1 MGQSALRDRKVPF
14 WTLTGLRSCTG
25 ARRSPERRPATR
37 AGNRTSPPNGRRRTL
52 SRMSRTTCQ
61 ERKPPSGAAPSQR
74 DDRVRRAPAAS
85 WTRVGRPR
93 RCRAALVAARATRS
107 RRLSARWP
115 SSRVAEQAGATRR
128 QAPTRS
134 KGNRVN
140 IPEPGGGDRALGPQC
155 GNATELGDASVD
167 PGKSSLFFV
176 RSGLPG
182 IGLSSD
188 RDVASVKRRASRGV
202 RCVGAGPWKSEEGSV
217 IFSPGRTRIRSRS
230 PRWTASGR

>member
-1 MGQSALRDRKVPF
+1 MPS
-14 WTLTGLRSCTG
+14 
-25 ARRSPERRPATR
+25 
-37 AGNRTSPPNGRRRTL
+37 GRRRVGRRARRLNETIACG
-52 SRMSRTTCQ
+52 R
-61 ERKPPSGAAPSQR
+61 AAPTPLNAR
-74 DDRVRRAPAAS
+74 RTVR
-85 WTRVGRPR
+85 WR
-93 RCRAALVAARATRS
+93 RTGLI
-107 RRLSARWP
+107 RR
-115 SSRVAEQAGATRR
+115 
-128 QAPTRS
+128 APTRS

-202 RCVGAGPWKSEEGSV
+202 RCIGAGP
-217 IFSPGRTRIRSRS
+217 
-230 PRWTASGR
+230 

>member
-1 MGQSALRDRKVPF
+1 MTKGHSA
-14 WTLTGLRSCTG
+14 
-25 ARRSPERRPATR
+25 
-37 AGNRTSPPNGRRRTL
+37 
-52 SRMSRTTCQ
+52 
-61 ERKPPSGAAPSQR
+61 
-74 DDRVRRAPAAS
+74 
-85 WTRVGRPR
+85 R
-93 RCRAALVAARATRS
+93 RCRAVLTRRSRAAGVDVLNARAAPES
-107 RRLSARWP
+107 LPPQSAESTIAVIARAVNVVCEP
-115 SSRVAEQAGATRR
+115 D
-128 QAPTRS
+128 APTRS

-202 RCVGAGPWKSEEGSV
+202 RCIGAGP
-217 IFSPGRTRIRSRS
+217 
-230 PRWTASGR
+230 